1 MKAALAQVNPMV
13 GDVAGNVR
21 LVAAALD
28 QVGGA
33 RPDLVVFPELVL
45 CGYPPRDL
53 IERGWFLDRLER
65 GLDQVRRLSR
75 DLPETG
81 ILLGTVT
88 RSGSD
93 PARLH
98 NSAILL
104 CGGAEVF
111 RQDKRLLPNYDVF
124 DEARYFAPGTRSDVV
139 EFRGTRLGIS
149 VCEDAWNAPGGFERR
164 AYDADPVEDL
174 AAAGAQLLVNI
185 AASLFTVDK
194 PAQRLRLF
202 EHHARRHGLPLLFV
216 NQVGGND
223 ELVFDGGSLALD
235 RAGRPV
241 AALPAFESAVRVVDT
256 AASGTEQSALPMER
270 VESVYRALVLGLGDY
285 VRKCGFT
292 SVVLGLSGGI
302 DSAVVCCIAA
312 AALGPE
318 NVHCLTMPSRFSSPG
333 SVTDSQALAC
343 SLGVDLQTIPI
354 EPAHAAYL
362 EMLAPHF
369 AGRAPDE
376 TEENLQARVRG
387 NLLMAMSN
395 KFGRLV
401 LSTGNKS
408 ELAVGYCTL
417 YGDMSGGLSV
427 LADVPK
433 TMVYELAR
441 FINRER
447 EVIPRATIDKPPSA
461 ELRPDQADSDTL
473 PPYPVLDRIIE
484 RYVDDGASVEEIVGE
499 GLPED
504 TVRKVVGAIV
514 HSEHKRRQ
522 APPGIKV
529 SAKAFGI
536 GRRMPIAAKY

>member
-1 MKAALAQVNPMV
+1 MRAALAQVNPTV

-28 QVGGA
+28 RVRGE

-53 IERGWFLDRLER
+53 IERGWFLERLER
-65 GLDQVRRLSR
+65 GLDEIRGLSR
-75 DLPETG
+75 ALPDTG

-88 RSGSD
+88 RSGSE
-93 PARLH
+93 PARRH

-124 DEARYFAPGTRSDVV
+124 DEARYFTPGIRSGVV
-139 EFRGTRLGIS
+139 EFRGTRLGITI
-149 VCEDAWNAPGGFERR
+149 CEDAWNAPGGFDRR
-164 AYDADPVEDL
+164 VYDSDPVEEL
-174 AAAGAQLLVNI
+174 AAARAQLLVNI
-185 AASLFTVDK
+185 AASPFTVDK
-194 PAQRLRLF
+194 PGQRLRLF
-202 EHHARRHGLPLLFV
+202 QHHARRHGLPLLFV

-235 RAGRPV
+235 GEGRP
-241 AALPAFESAVRVVDT
+241 AAVLPAFESAVRLVDT
-256 AASGTEQSALPMER
+256 DVSGTEPGAPPMER
-270 VESVYRALVLGLGDY
+270 VESVHRALVLGLGDY

-292 SVVLGLSGGI
+292 GVVLGLSGGI

-312 AALGPE
+312 SALGPG

-333 SVTDSQALAC
+333 SVNDSEALARN
-343 SLGVDLQTIPI
+343 LGVGLQTIPI

-362 EMLAPHF
+362 ALLAPHF
-369 AGRAPDE
+369 AGRDSDA

-395 KFGRLV
+395 KFGWLV

-447 EVIPRATIDKPPSA
+447 EVIPRATIEKPPSA
-461 ELRPDQADSDTL
+461 ELRPNQADSDTL

-504 TVRKVVGAIV
+504 TVRRVVRAIAG
-514 HSEHKRRQ
+514 SEHKRRQ
-522 APPGIKV
+522 AAPGIKV

-536 GRRMPIAAKY
+536 GRRMPIAARY